1 LKHKLKY
8 AVPGEIQ
15 KLGGEVM
22 TPFLARLLE
31 ILLKMLLSQ
40 VTGKKPLW
48 FLFTKG
54 VIDRQ
59 SQTID
64 P

>member
-1 LKHKLKY
+1 
-8 AVPGEIQ
+8 
-15 KLGGEVM
+15 M

-31 ILLKMLLSQ
+31 ISLKVLLSQ
-40 VTGKKPLW
+40 VTGKRPLG

-54 VIDRQ
+54 VIDRL